1 MVKKSCKLIEFFAG
15 IVIVFV
21 KNWYKTVQSISY
33 KVKIQTFFHCK
44 KAMKPVLCNYKK
56 KSFMNGSI
64 IQDLLFVL
72 RRSKLFVILN
82 IQRHILN
89 NYASLT
95 EGTLTTMDES
105 FASPLFK
112 DAATSVSKCS
122 LLHYLNQRQLNLNS
136 QVW

>member
-1 MVKKSCKLIEFFAG
+1 
-15 IVIVFV
+15 
-21 KNWYKTVQSISY
+21 
-33 KVKIQTFFHCK
+33 
-44 KAMKPVLCNYKK
+44 MKPVLCNYKK

-122 LLHYLNQRQLNLNS
+122 LLHYLNQRQLKKQCTLNYEDP
-136 QVW
+136 

>member
-1 MVKKSCKLIEFFAG
+1 
-15 IVIVFV
+15 
-21 KNWYKTVQSISY
+21 
-33 KVKIQTFFHCK
+33 
-44 KAMKPVLCNYKK
+44 MKPVLCNYKK
-56 KSFMNGSI
+56 KSFMNGSK

-95 EGTLTTMDES
+95 EGTLTTVDES

-112 DAATSVSKCS
+112 DAATSVSNDNLTSILKFDKLKHSNTGYCDLFTSCGRDSCS
-122 LLHYLNQRQLNLNS
+122 CSSVTLLLCYNFCFSRVTKRS
-136 QVW
+136 

>member
-1 MVKKSCKLIEFFAG
+1 
-15 IVIVFV
+15 
-21 KNWYKTVQSISY
+21 
-33 KVKIQTFFHCK
+33 
-44 KAMKPVLCNYKK
+44 MKPVLCNYKK
-56 KSFMNGSI
+56 KSFMNGNK

-122 LLHYLNQRQLNLNS
+122 LLLHYLNQRQLKKQCSLNYEDS
-136 QVW
+136 